1 MMTQQNGVP
10 RPEDVP
16 IPEDDPMPQREQGF
30 GGTETQIRGA
40 AVFYRI
46 AAYTTGVMLLLL
58 VAEMVLKYAFNL
70 IAYAGGTMLRTG
82 EANVFTLAEPGMVVD
97 GFNVSI
103 AVLIVHGWLYVVY
116 LLATFILWSRMRWD
130 LKQLILIALGGVIPF
145 LSFVMEKK
153 VHKQVVAELE
163 KNPQQLRRY

>member
-1 MMTQQNGVP
+1 
-10 RPEDVP
+10 
-16 IPEDDPMPQREQGF
+16 
-30 GGTETQIRGA
+30 
-40 AVFYRI
+40 
-46 AAYTTGVMLLLL
+46 
-58 VAEMVLKYAFNL
+58 
-70 IAYAGGTMLRTG
+70 MLRTG

-153 VHKQVVAELE
+153 VHQQVVAELE